1 MIHLHRF
8 TFNAFQEN
16 TYVVWDDTLDC
27 LIVDPGCSNATEQMD
42 LCTFIAGHNLKP
54 VQLINTHCHI
64 DHILGNSFCVQKY
77 NIPFYMHELDL
88 PVLDSGTPTA
98 MMYQIPYDTSPRPTA
113 YLKEG
118 INLKFG
124 ESELE
129 IVFTP
134 GHSPGSISFIAREEK
149 FVISGDV
156 LFRHSVG
163 RVDLPGGDKDVLLK
177 SIEEQLLTLPAE
189 FLVYSGHG
197 PETTIGHEKKYNPFL
212 NGTYSL

>member
-1 MIHLHRF
+1 M
-8 TFNAFQEN
+8 
-16 TYVVWDDTLDC
+16 
-27 LIVDPGCSNATEQMD
+27 
-42 LCTFIAGHNLKP
+42 
-54 VQLINTHCHI
+54 
-64 DHILGNSFCVQKY
+64 
-77 NIPFYMHELDL
+77 
-88 PVLDSGTPTA
+88 
-98 MMYQIPYDTSPRPTA
+98 
-113 YLKEG
+113 
-118 INLKFG
+118 
-124 ESELE
+124 E